1 MVEALGSQDTVVDFD
16 EERRQRGEIK
26 LAKPIQKSQYEADVT
41 TVHFVTQPK

>member
-1 MVEALGSQDTVVDFD
+1 MVEVLDTQYTVVDFD
-16 EERRQRGEIK
+16 EERRQRGQIK